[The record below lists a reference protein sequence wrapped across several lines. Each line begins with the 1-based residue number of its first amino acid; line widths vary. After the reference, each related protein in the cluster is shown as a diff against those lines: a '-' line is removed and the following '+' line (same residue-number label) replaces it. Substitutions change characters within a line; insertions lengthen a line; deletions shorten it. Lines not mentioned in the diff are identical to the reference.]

1 MAKKDDIKFTEE
13 ELNSIGELQN
23 NYLRITNALG
33 QVSVGRLNLN
43 AQEQALKDDLESNRQ
58 NEQNILNSI
67 TEKYGPGQLD
77 PTTGVFTPVEVSDD
91 EDSE

>member
-1 MAKKDDIKFTEE
+1 MAENIKFTQD
-13 ELNSIGELQN
+13 ELNSLGELQN

-33 QVSVGRLNLN
+33 QVSVGRLNLD

-58 NEQNILNSI
+58 NEQDILNTI

-77 PTTGVFTPVEVSDD
+77 PATGVFTPSEESDD

>member
-58 NEQNILNSI
+58 NEQDILNSI

-77 PTTGVFTPVEVSDD
+77 PTTGVFTPIEVPDD

>member
-58 NEQNILNSI
+58 NEQDILNTI

-77 PTTGVFTPVEVSDD
+77 PATGVFTPVEESDD

>member
-58 NEQNILNSI
+58 NEQDILNSI

>member
-58 NEQNILNSI
+58 NEQDILNNI

-77 PTTGVFTPVEVSDD
+77 PATGVFTPSEESDD

>member
-58 NEQNILNSI
+58 NEQDILNSI

-77 PTTGVFTPVEVSDD
+77 PATGVFTPSEESDD

>member
-1 MAKKDDIKFTEE
+1 MAENIKFTQD

-58 NEQNILNSI
+58 NEQDILNSI

-77 PTTGVFTPVEVSDD
+77 PATGVFTPSEVSDD

>member
-58 NEQNILNSI
+58 NEQDILNTI

-77 PTTGVFTPVEVSDD
+77 PATGVFTPSEESDD

>member
-33 QVSVGRLNLN
+33 QVSVGRLNLD

-58 NEQNILNSI
+58 NEQDILNTI

-77 PTTGVFTPVEVSDD
+77 PATGVFTPVEESDD

>member
-1 MAKKDDIKFTEE
+1 M
-13 ELNSIGELQN
+13 
-23 NYLRITNALG
+23 
-33 QVSVGRLNLN
+33 SVGRLNLN

-58 NEQNILNSI
+58 NEQDILNSI

-77 PTTGVFTPVEVSDD
+77 PATGVFTPSEESDD